1 LATSSCRIP
10 PHDASGEAPITTQQW
25 TALGIFVLSYGLIIS
40 EKVNRSIVAILG
52 GVLAFIFVLPPGDL
66 LRYENWETIIFI
78 FGMMMI
84 IETMSLSGFFR
95 WLGLHSARWV
105 KLDPLA
111 LFILFPLLA
120 GFLSAFV
127 DSITVMLFMSTLTL
141 EVGAIIGIN
150 PLPLIIAEIC
160 AANIGGASTMVGD
173 PPNVILGTYFGLS
186 FMDFVKNTGLIAWIG
201 FVVNT
206 AFFILFYRRDIF
218 PARQKLRE
226 NPERLEQQAASL
238 DPARAIQ
245 DKRLFAV
252 GLIAI
257 SYVVVAL
264 VTHSITHLS
273 VATVAITGA
282 LLALLL
288 GGKHM
293 GKVIQ
298 KIDYPTIVFFAG
310 LFLIVGA
317 MEHTGLLAVV
327 ATKVK
332 ELSGGNFLT
341 ALSIILWVSA
351 FGSSIVDNV
360 PFAATMA
367 PILRH
372 MSGIPGFSLLPM
384 VWSASLGTD
393 IGGNGTPIGASANVV
408 AVATYERMTEKK
420 ISWGSYCRAAYPA
433 MMVVVLVCNLLLWLL
448 YSP

>member
-1 LATSSCRIP
+1 
-10 PHDASGEAPITTQQW
+10 
-25 TALGIFVLSYGLIIS
+25 
-40 EKVNRSIVAILG
+40 VNRTVVAILG
-52 GVLAFIFVLPPGDL
+52 AVLAFIFVLGPENL

-78 FGMMMI
+78 FGMMVI
-84 IETMSLSGFFR
+84 IETLSLSGFFR
-95 WLGLHSARWV
+95 WLGLHSAQWV
-105 KLDPLA
+105 KLDPLK

-141 EVGAIIGIN
+141 EVAAITGIN
-150 PLPLIIAEIC
+150 PLPLILSEIC

-186 FMDFVKNTGLIAWIG
+186 FIDFVKNTGLIAWIG
-201 FVVNT
+201 WVVNT
-206 AFFILFYRRDIF
+206 GFFILFFRKEIF
-218 PARQKLRE
+218 PARALLLKD
-226 NPERLEQQAASL
+226 PKRLEQQASSL
-238 DPARAIQ
+238 DPKRAIQ

-252 GLIAI
+252 GLVAI
-257 SYVVVAL
+257 LYVVIAL
-264 VTHSITHLS
+264 VTHGLTHLS

-293 GKVIQ
+293 GKVLQ
-298 KIDYPTIVFFAG
+298 KVDYPTIAFFAG

-317 MEHTGLLAVV
+317 MEHVGLLTIV
-327 ATKVK
+327 ADKVRA
-332 ELSGGNFLT
+332 LSAGNYLV
-341 ALSIILWVSA
+341 AISIILWVSA

-372 MSGIPGFSLLPM
+372 LSAAPGFSLLPL
-384 VWSASLGTD
+384 VWSAALGTD

-408 AVATYERMTEKK
+408 AVATYERMTDKK
-420 ISWGSYCRAAYPA
+420 ISWGYYCRAAYPA
-433 MMVVVLVCNLLLWLL
+433 MMIVVLVCNLLLYLF
-448 YSP
+448 YIA